1 MAVEEPFADHE
12 SHAASRLVEKRG
24 EGRPF
29 LEGEMIV
36 NLQPDTADG
45 ELAGVTRALNL
56 NPSRAMRSVSA
67 RQSYR
72 RARLRHLDSQ
82 I

>member
-1 MAVEEPFADHE
+1 LVTGLSYCGDSMTEIAKRHGVTRAAV
-12 SHAASRLVEKRG
+12 SKRCVE
-24 EGRPF
+24 
-29 LEGEMIV
+29 L
-36 NLQPDTADG
+36 
-45 ELAGVTRALNL
+45 TRALNL